1 MNNKVVN
8 AIAFLLG
15 AGIGSVVTWKLV
27 ETKYKKLAQEE
38 IDSVREVYSKKEIAL
53 ANEVKKA
60 HACLEAN
67 TKNDKVPSYQHIVED
82 MGYAAESEEEEGV
95 SNVYVIPPESYGE
108 LNYEEVSLT
117 YYADDVLAYDDDS
130 VIRDIDKVVGKGSL
144 NTFGEYEDDSVFVRD
159 DDKKIDYEILRDTR
173 RYSDVVGDDPTSHL
187 VARSE

>member
-82 MGYAAESEEEEGV
+82 MGYASESEEEEGV
-95 SNVYVIPPESYGE
+95 GNVHVIPPESYGE
-108 LNYEEVSLT
+108 LGYEEVSLT

-130 VIRDIDKVVGKGSL
+130 VIGDVNKVVGKGSL

-159 DDKKIDYEILRDTR
+159 DNKKIDYEILRDMR
-173 RYSDVVGDDPTSHL
+173 RYSDVVGDDPTNHL
-187 VARSE
+187 VGRSE

>member
-67 TKNDKVPSYQHIVED
+67 TKNDKVPSYHHIVED

-108 LNYEEVSLT
+108 LDYEEVSLT

>member
-108 LNYEEVSLT
+108 LDYEEVSLT

-187 VARSE
+187 VVRSE

>member
-108 LNYEEVSLT
+108 LDYEEVSLT

-159 DDKKIDYEILRDTR
+159 DNKKIDYEILRDTR

-187 VARSE
+187 VVRSE

>member
-82 MGYAAESEEEEGV
+82 MGYVSESEEEEGAG
-95 SNVYVIPPESYGE
+95 NVHVIPPESYGE
-108 LNYEEVSLT
+108 LGYEEVSLT
-117 YYADDVLAYDDDS
+117 YYADNVLAYDDDS
-130 VIRDIDKVVGKGSL
+130 VIRDVNKVVGKGSL

-159 DDKKIDYEILRDTR
+159 DDKKIDYEILRDMR
-173 RYSDVVGDDPTSHL
+173 RYSDVVGDDPTNHL
-187 VARSE
+187 VGRSE

>member
-82 MGYAAESEEEEGV
+82 MGYASESEEEEGV
-95 SNVYVIPPESYGE
+95 GNVHVIPPESYGE
-108 LNYEEVSLT
+108 LGYEEVSLT

-130 VIRDIDKVVGKGSL
+130 VIGDVNKVVGKGSL

-159 DDKKIDYEILRDTR
+159 DDKKIDYEILRDMR
-173 RYSDVVGDDPTSHL
+173 RYSDVVGDDPTNHL
-187 VARSE
+187 VGRSE

>member
-1 MNNKVVN
+1 MNNKVAN

-82 MGYAAESEEEEGV
+82 MGYASESEEEEGV
-95 SNVYVIPPESYGE
+95 GNMHVIPPESYGE
-108 LNYEEVSLT
+108 LGYEEVSLT

-130 VIRDIDKVVGKGSL
+130 VIRDVNKVVGKGSL

-159 DDKKIDYEILRDTR
+159 DDKKIDYEILRDMR
-173 RYSDVVGDDPTSHL
+173 RYSDVVGDDPTNHL
-187 VARSE
+187 VGRSE

>member
-67 TKNDKVPSYQHIVED
+67 TKNDKVPSYHHIVED

-108 LNYEEVSLT
+108 LDYEEVSLT

-173 RYSDVVGDDPTSHL
+173 RYSDVVGDDPASHL

>member
-38 IDSVREVYSKKEIAL
+38 IDSVSEVYSKKEIAL

-67 TKNDKVPSYQHIVED
+67 TKNDKVPSYHHIVED
-82 MGYAAESEEEEGV
+82 MGYAAESEEDEGV

-108 LNYEEVSLT
+108 LDYEEVSLT
-117 YYADDVLAYDDDS
+117 YYADGVLEDENGN
-130 VIRDIDKVVGKGSL
+130 VLEEEDIEEMLVPDFADH
-144 NTFGEYEDDSVFVRD
+144 FGEWEDDSVFIRNE
-159 DDKKIDYEILRDTR
+159 KLQTDYEILADTR
-173 RYSDVVGDDPTSHL
+173 NYSDVLNNSSYGGV
-187 VARSE
+187 E

>member
-82 MGYAAESEEEEGV
+82 MGYASESEEEEGV
-95 SNVYVIPPESYGE
+95 GNVHVIPPESYGE
-108 LNYEEVSLT
+108 LGYEEVSLT

-130 VIRDIDKVVGKGSL
+130 VIRDVNKVVGKGSL

-159 DDKKIDYEILRDTR
+159 DDKKIDYEILRDMR
-173 RYSDVVGDDPTSHL
+173 RYSDVVGDDPTNHL
-187 VARSE
+187 VGRSE

>member
-27 ETKYKKLAQEE
+27 ETKYNKLAQEE

-67 TKNDKVPSYQHIVED
+67 TKNDKVPSYHHIVED
-82 MGYAAESEEEEGV
+82 MGYAAESEEDEGV

-108 LNYEEVSLT
+108 LDYEEVSLT
-117 YYADDVLAYDDDS
+117 YYADDVLGYDDDS

-159 DDKKIDYEILRDTR
+159 DDKKIDYDILRDTR

-187 VARSE
+187 VVRSE

>member
-15 AGIGSVVTWKLV
+15 AGIGSVVTWKLI

-67 TKNDKVPSYQHIVED
+67 TKNDKVPSYHHIVED

-108 LNYEEVSLT
+108 LDYEEVSLT

>member
-8 AIAFLLG
+8 TIAFLLG
-15 AGIGSVVTWKLV
+15 AGIGSVVIWKLV

-67 TKNDKVPSYQHIVED
+67 TKNDKVPSYQRVVED
-82 MGYAAESEEEEGV
+82 MGYATEFKEEEGV
-95 SNVYVIPPESYGE
+95 GNVHVIPPESYGE
-108 LNYEEVSLT
+108 LGYEEVSLT

-130 VIRDIDKVVGKGSL
+130 VIRDVNKVVGKGSL

-159 DDKKIDYEILRDTR
+159 DDKKIDYEILRDMR
-173 RYSDVVGDDPTSHL
+173 RYSDVVGDDPTNHL
-187 VARSE
+187 VGRSE

>member
-15 AGIGSVVTWKLV
+15 AGIGSVITWKLV

-95 SNVYVIPPESYGE
+95 GNVHVIPPESYGE
-108 LNYEEVSLT
+108 LGYEEVSLT

-130 VIRDIDKVVGKGSL
+130 VIRDVNKVVGKGSL

-159 DDKKIDYEILRDTR
+159 DDKKIDYEILRDMR
-173 RYSDVVGDDPTSHL
+173 RYSDVVGDDPTNHL
-187 VARSE
+187 VGRSE

>member
-1 MNNKVVN
+1 MNNKVLN

-15 AGIGSVVTWKLV
+15 AGVGSIATWKLV

-53 ANEVKKA
+53 NNEVKKA

-67 TKNDKVPSYQHIVED
+67 TKNDNVPSYTNFVKDI
-82 MGYAAESEEEEGV
+82 GYHRESEEEESM
-95 SNVYVIPPESYGE
+95 SNIYVISPDSYGE
-108 LNYEEVSLT
+108 LGYEEVSLT

-130 VIRDIDKVVGKGSL
+130 VIRNVDKVVGKGSL

-159 DDKKIDYEILRDTR
+159 YDKKIDYEILRDTR
-173 RYSDVVGDDPTSHL
+173 KYSDVVGNDPNDS
-187 VARSE
+187 VNMDE

>member
-53 ANEVKKA
+53 NNEVKKA

-67 TKNDKVPSYQHIVED
+67 AKNDKVPSYTNFVKDI
-82 MGYAAESEEEEGV
+82 GYQTESEEEEPMG
-95 SNVYVIPPESYGE
+95 NIYVIPPDSYGE
-108 LNYEEVSLT
+108 LGYEEVSLT
-117 YYADDVLAYDDDS
+117 YYADNVLAYDDDS
-130 VIRDIDKVVGKGSL
+130 VIRNVDKVVGKGSL

-173 RYSDVVGDDPTSHL
+173 TYSDVVGNDPNDS
-187 VARSE
+187 VNMDE

>member
-82 MGYAAESEEEEGV
+82 MGYASESEEEEGMG
-95 SNVYVIPPESYGE
+95 NVHVIPPESYGE
-108 LNYEEVSLT
+108 LGYEEVSLT

-130 VIRDIDKVVGKGSL
+130 VIRDVNKVVGKGSL

-159 DDKKIDYEILRDTR
+159 DDKKIDYEILRDMR
-173 RYSDVVGDDPTSHL
+173 RYSDVVGDDPTNHL
-187 VARSE
+187 VGRSE

>member
-67 TKNDKVPSYQHIVED
+67 TKNDKVPSYHHIVED
-82 MGYAAESEEEEGV
+82 MGYVAESEEEEGV

-108 LNYEEVSLT
+108 LDYEEVSLT

>member
-27 ETKYKKLAQEE
+27 EIKYKKLAQEE

-67 TKNDKVPSYQHIVED
+67 TKNDKVPSYHHIVED

-108 LNYEEVSLT
+108 LDYEEVSLT

>member
-82 MGYAAESEEEEGV
+82 MGYSAESEEEEGV

-108 LNYEEVSLT
+108 LDYEEVSLT

-173 RYSDVVGDDPTSHL
+173 KYSDVVGDDPTSHL

>member
-82 MGYAAESEEEEGV
+82 MGYASESEEEEGV
-95 SNVYVIPPESYGE
+95 GNVHVIPPESYGE
-108 LNYEEVSLT
+108 LGYEEVSLT

-130 VIRDIDKVVGKGSL
+130 VIRDVNKVVGKGSL

-159 DDKKIDYEILRDTR
+159 DNKKIDYEILRDMR
-173 RYSDVVGDDPTSHL
+173 RYSDVVGDDPTNHL
-187 VARSE
+187 VGRSE

>member
-8 AIAFLLG
+8 VIAFLLG

-67 TKNDKVPSYQHIVED
+67 TKNDKVPSYQRFVED
-82 MGYAAESEEEEGV
+82 IGYVSESKEEEGA

-108 LNYEEVSLT
+108 LDYEEVSLT

>member
-67 TKNDKVPSYQHIVED
+67 TKNDKVPSYQSIVED
-82 MGYAAESEEEEGV
+82 MGYASESEEEEGV
-95 SNVYVIPPESYGE
+95 GNVHVIPPESYGE
-108 LNYEEVSLT
+108 LGYEEVSLT

-130 VIRDIDKVVGKGSL
+130 VIRDVNKVVGKGSL

-159 DDKKIDYEILRDTR
+159 DDKKIDYEILRDMR
-173 RYSDVVGDDPTSHL
+173 RYSDVVGDDPTNHL
-187 VARSE
+187 VGRSE